1 MKLNLPIFLK
11 TKKFQIDQ
19 HIGTGQHQAEMKKTE
34 NGPKQQL
41 LLNCLQNNETVNNFN
56 DDLCRIMVSC
66 NIPLNNLDVPEFK
79 TFLEKYTKEKVVS
92 RRTASRTL
100 IPKL

>member
-1 MKLNLPIFLK
+1 
-11 TKKFQIDQ
+11 
-19 HIGTGQHQAEMKKTE
+19 MKKTE

-56 DDLCRIMVSC
+56 DDLCRMMVSC